1 MKRHIIRLTV
11 NGDTHELAVAPNATL
26 VEVIRDRLGL
36 TGTKRGC
43 TSGACGVCTIND
55 EEGRALLS
63 CLTLAVAWDGCSLT
77 TIEGVAEGGRLHP
90 LQQAFWELG
99 AVQCGYCTPGLV
111 MTARA
116 LLLGNPQA
124 DAPAIDEALAGTLCR
139 CTGHIKVKQ
148 AVASAVARVAADHV
162 AATPESGNDGAQG

>member
-1 MKRHIIRLTV
+1 MNRRFIRLTV
-11 NGDTHELAVAPNATL
+11 NGDTHELAVAPQETL
-26 VEVIRDRLGL
+26 VEVLRDRLGL

-55 EEGRALLS
+55 ETGRALLA
-63 CLTLAVAWDGCSLT
+63 CLALAVEWDGRAIT
-77 TIEGVAEGGRLHP
+77 TIEGVAVDGQLTP
-90 LQQAFWELG
+90 LQQAFWECG

-116 LLLGNPQA
+116 LLLGNPRA
-124 DAPAIDEALAGTLCR
+124 DAHAIDEALAGTLCR

-148 AVASAVARVAADHV
+148 AVAKAVADLAA
-162 AATPESGNDGAQG
+162 AGNGTTGDGPQG